1 MRKHMTKLK
10 SNSVHLTLYRMLTL
24 TWEENYKGNR
34 GDSLTP
40 IQNGECMIVLPLTS
54 PNTMYKY
61 FPAFPWV
68 ATQ

>member
-1 MRKHMTKLK
+1 
-10 SNSVHLTLYRMLTL
+10 MLTL